1 MFVHSRPHNRLFRL
15 RSYLPVLMAA
25 GLMVTTAW
33 ASEPSATK
41 TAKVAPGLY
50 EVAVSPS
57 TGTVYVASVG
67 GRGEKGTAK
76 ILGLDPLT
84 LEVKQT
90 IALGDT
96 AAYGL
101 GLNDK
106 TQTLYTS
113 NTRDG
118 SVSAI
123 DLKTSKVVA
132 TVSVPDNP
140 KAHVF
145 RVLVDDVNNNV
156 YVSLTEGKIWVIDGS
171 TNKLSHTLEGAGKTT
186 MGLAIDPQRKRLF
199 AANRASND
207 VAVYDL
213 ASRQVIARIP
223 TGGQGSSQVAYD
235 PAGQRLFVTNQ
246 QSNDIS
252 VIDLEKNAVIKTIP
266 TGTQALGIGFN
277 PAVNQVYVA
286 NRQGG
291 NVTVIDAKSLEVV
304 TTVDAGSMP
313 NTVAIDPKTSR
324 VYVTNKAKS
333 GPRDAPPVDDPSG
346 DTVTLIVP

>member
-1 MFVHSRPHNRLFRL
+1 MSVPSPQTLIFRL
-15 RSYLPVLMAA
+15 RSYLPVAMAILLMGVTA
-25 GLMVTTAW
+25 GASTA
-33 ASEPSATK
+33 PSATK

-50 EVAVSPS
+50 EVVVSPS

-67 GRGEKGTAK
+67 ARGEKGTAK
-76 ILGLDPLT
+76 VLGLDPLT

-90 IALGDT
+90 IPLGDT
-96 AAYGL
+96 AAFGL

-106 TQTLYTS
+106 TQMLYTS
-113 NTRDG
+113 NTRSG

-132 TVSVPDNP
+132 TVAVPDNP
-140 KAHVF
+140 KAHVY
-145 RVLVDDVNNNV
+145 RVLVDEANNTV
-156 YVSLTEGKIWVIDGS
+156 YVSLTEGTIWVIDGS
-171 TNKLSHTLEGAGKTT
+171 TNKLSYVLEGAGKTT
-186 MGLAIDPQRKRLF
+186 MGLAVDPVRKRLF

-213 ASRQVIARIP
+213 TTRQVIARIP
-223 TGGQGSSQVAYD
+223 TGGKGSSQVAYD
-235 PAGQRLFVTNQ
+235 AKGQRLFVSNQ

-252 VIDLEKNAVIKTIP
+252 VLDLEKQALIKTIN

-291 NVTVIDAKSLEVV
+291 NVTVIDGTSLAVV
-304 TTVDAGSMP
+304 ATVDAGSMP
-313 NTVAIDPKTSR
+313 NTVAIDTKTNR

-333 GPRDAPPVDDPSG
+333 GPRDAPPVDDPAG
-346 DTVTLIVP
+346 DTVTLIEP